1 MKHVLAGLMVCA
13 AVGGCTD
20 EVVQRPPS
28 LAVQQ
33 IEARASA
40 STMVQAFR
48 SGEIAGACGSPAP
61 SGALSALVLVNARQC
76 LSCRDLGYM
85 LRRLPG
91 QLRQGVAPLL
101 VTPAADTV
109 AVCPF
114 VRQERIRIPVVAVT
128 RNTPELENAA
138 ILMLATLGRDTTVE
152 SVHFALRGSDLLE
165 RLGSPAQP

>member
-1 MKHVLAGLMVCA
+1 
-13 AVGGCTD
+13 
-20 EVVQRPPS
+20 
-28 LAVQQ
+28 
-33 IEARASA
+33 
-40 STMVQAFR
+40 
-48 SGEIAGACGSPAP
+48 
-61 SGALSALVLVNARQC
+61 
-76 LSCRDLGYM
+76 M